1 LAANFPI
8 SKLTLDDLVDIAQTA
23 IDPSSVGYA
32 APLGSVLIRS
42 NGQLWVKVGV
52 ADTDWDRVKVGTQ
65 IGVDQMASTGLL
77 DGGTLSIN
85 VDTTKFDVEAGIGI
99 IVDNYTDTLNPTAT
113 IVTWGASTANV
124 VTNLATTTRSFIAI
138 NSAGS
143 VVQSGTP
150 WTNTE
155 HKDNIIVGNLGHAN
169 LTSIVGLRNNP
180 DPAID
185 ATARLADLARAIGSL
200 NIEGNIFGPN
210 GNNIL
215 LNKSSGVTYRLGNNF
230 SNNKR
235 DADSNTD
242 ASGTVVPFIYSYQ
255 DGVGGHTLVT
265 PPVTAVDSSNYDDGT
280 GTLSSMPNGRWQI
293 QIIKYFS
300 GIEGVATTRI
310 EYGQQTFSTK
320 AAALDVLPDAQHI
333 HNPAFAEG
341 VIRAYLLVSAGAVDL
356 SDPAEAEF
364 IEAAKFGQGGGGQ
377 FSGSVTTLQQA
388 YDNSVN
394 PEILTDATRGAVTI
408 TEGAA
413 VGGNLIEGI
422 DDGATTVF
430 AVAVDG
436 SLTATPINNLNDVN
450 ATPAA
455 NDVLTWS
462 GTEWQAAAPP
472 GATGGE
478 ANTASS
484 VGIGGIS
491 IVEGKVGVDLQ
502 FKSINAGSNLISISD
517 DLANNEVDID
527 LNQANIVITE
537 SQISDLQAYSLTDTT
552 DHTLFSNIGTNSHA
566 TIDAHIVDGTI
577 HYTQAAISITESQI
591 SDLGSYSLTTH
602 VHEGTEID
610 ATAITDGFVLTAD
623 GAGNSV
629 WEASAGGGASAIN
642 DLTDVVIT
650 TAANGEVLTFNGT
663 NWVNQP
669 AGAGSDVLVKVS
681 ANDTTSGYL
690 NGKLVA
696 GTGVSLVE
704 NNDAGNE
711 TLSINADGLVI
722 NDLTDVN
729 TTTPGDGDVIFY
741 NDTAG
746 EWQNTQL
753 FTPGTEQS
761 IQQVSG
767 SVPAL
772 SGTTIIVQTTT
783 APLITEGT
791 ELWSQVF
798 TPSQTGG
805 SIKISQSFAFLV
817 TNASSAIIIALYR
830 DNVCIGVMNDSAT
843 NGGKFQVISFIVK
856 DPTPGVAATPIT
868 YSVRV
873 GKESGNATWYINEHD
888 SILTV
893 FGSVLT
899 NNAYVIEEVV
909 TL

>member
-8 SKLTLDDLVDIAQTA
+8 SSLTLDDLVDIAQTSV
-23 IDPSSVGYA
+23 DPSSAGYT
-32 APLGSVLIRS
+32 APIGSVLLRTT
-42 NGQLWVKVGV
+42 GQLWIKVG
-52 ADTDWDRVKVGTQ
+52 ATDTDWDLIKSGTQ

-77 DGGTLSIN
+77 DGGELSIN
-85 VDTTKFDVEAGIGI
+85 VDPTKFDVAAGIGL
-99 IVDNYTDTLNPTAT
+99 IVDNYTDTLNPTAAL
-113 IVTWGASTANV
+113 VTWGASAAVV
-124 VTNLATTTRSFIAI
+124 VTNLAITTRSFIAI
-138 NSAGS
+138 NSVGS
-143 VVQSGTP
+143 IVQSGAS

-155 HKDNIIVGNLGHAN
+155 HKDNIVLGNLGHAN

-215 LNKSSGVTYRLGNNF
+215 LNKSSGTTYRLGNNF
-230 SNNKR
+230 ANNKR
-235 DADSNTD
+235 DTDSNTD
-242 ASGTVVPFIYSYQ
+242 ASGTIVPFIYSYQ
-255 DGVGGHTLVT
+255 NGGGGHTLVT
-265 PPVTAVDSSNYDDGT
+265 PPATSVDSSNYDDGT

-300 GIEGVATTRI
+300 GISGAATTRI

-320 AAALDVLPDAQHI
+320 AAALDVLPDAQHV
-333 HNPAFAEG
+333 HNAAFAEG
-341 VIRAYLLVSAGAVDL
+341 VIRAYLLVSAGATDL
-356 SDPAEAEF
+356 SDPAQAEF

-450 ATPAA
+450 ATPIA

-472 GATGGE
+472 GAGGGE
-478 ANTASS
+478 ANTASN
-484 VGIGGIS
+484 VGVGGT
-491 IVEGKVGVDLQ
+491 GLYLQKVGVGLQ
-502 FKSINAGSNLISISD
+502 FKNINAGSNLISITD
-517 DLANNEVDID
+517 DVANSEVDID
-527 LNQANIVITE
+527 VNQANIVITE

-566 TIDAHIVDGTI
+566 AIDAHIVDGTI
-577 HYTQAAISITESQI
+577 HYTQASISITESQI

-610 ATAITDGFVLTAD
+610 ASAITDGFVLTAD
-623 GAGNSV
+623 GLGNSV
-629 WEASAGGGASAIN
+629 WEAPGAGVSAIG
-642 DLTDVVIT
+642 DLSDVIIT
-650 TAANGEVLTFNGT
+650 TPSNGEVLTYAGGD
-663 NWVNQP
+663 WVNQP

-711 TLSINADGLVI
+711 TLSVNADGLVL
-722 NDLTDVN
+722 NNLTDVN
-729 TTTPGDGDVIFY
+729 TTAPASGDVVY
-741 NDTAG
+741 YDGGAG

-767 SVPAL
+767 TVPAL

-805 SIKISQSFAFLV
+805 SLKISQSFAFLV
-817 TNASSAIIIALYR
+817 TNASSAIIVALFR

-843 NGGKFQVISFIVK
+843 NGGAFQVISFIVK
-856 DPTPGVAATPIT
+856 DPVAGVAATPIT